1 MKTLNDLHNHF
12 ADLRKMVSRELP
24 RELGNVMQREM
35 EDNFKHEGYG
45 NDGVMK
51 PWPAR
56 NYEQFLNYP
65 KLMYRGQMYRSIKL
79 KTRVMGRGTAI
90 VSLGSRDPVFRV
102 HQLGG
107 RTMPR
112 GSHHGDRGWRCSPYA
127 SKTVNIAGREVPAR
141 PMIGFGA
148 RSRRWF
154 KQVMDK
160 EFSRLFR
167 R

>member
-12 ADLRKMVSRELP
+12 AELRKMIARELP
-24 RELGNVMQREM
+24 RELGEVMVREM
-35 EDNFKHEGYG
+35 QDNFKREGYG
-45 NDGVMK
+45 NDGGFK
-51 PWPAR
+51 RWPDRRHEAM
-56 NYEQFLNYP
+56 LNYP
-65 KLMYRGQMYRSIKL
+65 KLMYRGHMYRSIKL

-107 RTMPR
+107 PTMPR
-112 GSHHGDRGWRCSPYA
+112 GSHHGDRGWRRPPYA
-127 SKTVNIAGREVPAR
+127 SKAVNIAGREVPAR

-154 KQVMDK
+154 KQVMDN

-167 R
+167 Q